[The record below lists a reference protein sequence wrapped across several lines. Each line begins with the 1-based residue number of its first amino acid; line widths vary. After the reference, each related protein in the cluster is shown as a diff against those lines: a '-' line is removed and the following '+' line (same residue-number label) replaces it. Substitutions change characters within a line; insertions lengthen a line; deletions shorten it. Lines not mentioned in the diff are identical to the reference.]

1 MLRIF
6 QDISRSETQ
15 NGRRIRV
22 LLSEEQFRTLVLH
35 ECARCDRNSHQFSL
49 IQIDLRNETENK
61 AAKGMI
67 KKILKRIRT
76 TDEAGWLSSTSL
88 GVFLPET
95 TREGARIFAKVV
107 CDDLT
112 HQIYSYPDL
121 TTPGK
126 DGDSRSDQDRSSRGP
141 GPGFDSKQDNNY
153 SENARPGERDAQEE
167 STPMPRAAVTQEMEI
182 VLDPKAFSVWKR
194 TVDIIGSLT
203 ALILFSPLFL
213 IITVYIKM
221 VSRGPAL
228 YQQERIGYLGRPFTI
243 YKFRTMRT
251 DADCNVHKSHLKELI
266 GRNKVLTK
274 LDDKEDGRLIPLAKL
289 IRKSCLDE
297 FPQLLNV
304 LRGEMSLVG
313 PRPLLSYEV
322 EEFTAWQ
329 RQRMHTLPGMT
340 GLWQVSG
347 KNRLTFNQMMRLD
360 ARYSRRHS
368 LTMDFLIFMMTIPA
382 IVGQLIGLGDGKAAL
397 QPARRSLSL
406 VRSTLSN
413 IVRQVFL

>member
-1 MLRIF
+1 
-6 QDISRSETQ
+6 
-15 NGRRIRV
+15 
-22 LLSEEQFRTLVLH
+22 
-35 ECARCDRNSHQFSL
+35 
-49 IQIDLRNETENK
+49 
-61 AAKGMI
+61 
-67 KKILKRIRT
+67 
-76 TDEAGWLSSTSL
+76 
-88 GVFLPET
+88 
-95 TREGARIFAKVV
+95 
-107 CDDLT
+107 
-112 HQIYSYPDL
+112 
-121 TTPGK
+121 
-126 DGDSRSDQDRSSRGP
+126 
-141 GPGFDSKQDNNY
+141 
-153 SENARPGERDAQEE
+153 
-167 STPMPRAAVTQEMEI
+167 MPRAAVTQEMEI